1 LNKNALINIARHYA
15 DASAGGVA
23 GEKRVGSGMDTTAAA
38 SGEGAYWRYESAL
51 KKWDAELA
59 TVVGAAG
66 ELFSVRTTLYE
77 AVPADIIIED
87 FYLSMRVVE
96 NGYRV
101 VYEPEAY
108 ARELGSAS
116 IKEEGKRKIRIA
128 AGGLQAITRLTT
140 IWNIFRFGWATYVY
154 ASHRVFRWTVAPLA
168 LPVLFITNAALVIQ
182 DGFLSFYGLSLIAQ
196 LLFYALAAIGHFLQ
210 HSLGKFKALLLP
222 YYFTFINVCVCVP
235 GFYPHPEGQAICRV
249 G

>member
-1 LNKNALINIARHYA
+1 MFCDANTSLNKNALINIARHYA

-96 NGYRV
+96 KGYRV

-108 ARELGSAS
+108 ARELGSVS
-116 IKEEGKRKIRIA
+116 IKEEGKRKIRMRPEA
-128 AGGLQAITRLTT
+128 
-140 IWNIFRFGWATYVY
+140 FRQ
-154 ASHRVFRWTVAPLA
+154 
-168 LPVLFITNAALVIQ
+168 LPVSPPSGTFFGL
-182 DGFLSFYGLSLIAQ
+182 DGPLT
-196 LLFYALAAIGHFLQ
+196 
-210 HSLGKFKALLLP
+210 
-222 YYFTFINVCVCVP
+222 FTLRIVFS
-235 GFYPHPEGQAICRV
+235 GGR
-249 G
+249 